1 MTDPALKRLPD
12 KVIPVTRGDTTYM
25 VIVADG
31 ANTTIEARPE
41 ESAEKL
47 LERVKDATEKLRD
60 SGDPARYGVANPP
73 KDVIDKTPRT
83 GKPPPGNYH
92 EDYDPDPTRP
102 PMPNKGANLPPYPA
116 KVSMSG
122 SEPDKPETA
131 ITVPGASNQF
141 KMTVD
146 WSRGGRDSNLLSLVT
161 AQMQYIAYRWEVIK
175 VTPGDYA
182 HQAAA
187 ARHQQTQDQIKEA
200 AKTPGGSGESQM
212 KTLGPFGISTGEAA
226 DLNRAF
232 KNIGEDTQADL
243 QDMSKMPWPL
253 RQQYLSV
260 ISISVAVRS
269 IGKPARTEFT
279 TRVSMPLDERRI
291 SLKKPGDYVVRC
303 IATPL
308 HEDNAPYIRASSVA
322 SYALRVETI
331 RDRAHLADDEN
342 DRELAALG
350 EQLKNPPKDKTVDD
364 IKAEIAERKRQA
376 SATHLQNTERYLEQA
391 RTDLKTAQDLS
402 ADMAAGRKGP
412 LIGRDPYS
420 LKKRW
425 LAVQLAQQH
434 IEIDDYVDQN
444 RKLVESLAGT
454 QERLAGF
461 ALKDLKD
468 KDKAYLLRVTLASEE
483 NGQTYQL
490 LTVLGQTKTME
501 ADGTVE
507 YRLADVTS
515 KDHQQQYRGTS
526 TTAGPAGHQEAIRNA
541 FVNFRENNGYGRGT
555 IVIRLPP
562 ELENDPAIRPAADG
576 ARDVQQARRARA
588 GHAEAQ
594 GRGNGRRGRGAD
606 RRRTGGGSDRRRRG
620 RDQPRPDGGGDPR
633 ARLGR
638 AL

>member
-1 MTDPALKRLPD
+1 MT
-12 KVIPVTRGDTTYM
+12 M
-25 VIVADG
+25 
-31 ANTTIEARPE
+31 
-41 ESAEKL
+41 
-47 LERVKDATEKLRD
+47 
-60 SGDPARYGVANPP
+60 
-73 KDVIDKTPRT
+73 
-83 GKPPPGNYH
+83 
-92 EDYDPDPTRP
+92 
-102 PMPNKGANLPPYPA
+102 
-116 KVSMSG
+116 
-122 SEPDKPETA
+122 
-131 ITVPGASNQF
+131 
-141 KMTVD
+141 D
-146 WSRGGRDSNLLSLVT
+146 WSRGGRDANLLSLVT

-187 ARHQQTQDQIKEA
+187 ARHQQTQDQLKEA
-200 AKTPGGSGESQM
+200 AQTPGGSGESQM

-232 KNIGEDTQADL
+232 KNIGEDTQADIE
-243 QDMSKMPWPL
+243 DMSKMPWAQ
-253 RQQYLSV
+253 RQQYLQV
-260 ISISVAVRS
+260 IAISVAVRS
-269 IGKPARTEFT
+269 IGALISEFT
-279 TRVSMPLDERRI
+279 TRISMPLDERRI
-291 SLKKPGDYVVRC
+291 SLKEPGDYVVRC

-308 HEDNAPYIRASSVA
+308 HDDDAPYVRASSVS

-331 RDRAHLADDEN
+331 RDRAHLADEEN
-342 DRELAALG
+342 DRELAALA

-364 IKAEIAERKRQA
+364 IKAEIAERKRQG
-376 SATHLQNTERYLEQA
+376 SATHLQNTEHYLEQA

-402 ADMAAGRKGP
+402 ADMTAGRKGP

-468 KDKAYLLRVTLASEE
+468 KDKAYSPRVTLASEE

-490 LTVLGQTKTME
+490 LTVLGQTKTLE
-501 ADGTVE
+501 DDGTVE

-526 TTAGPAGHQEAIRNA
+526 KTAGPAGHQEAIRNA

-555 IVIRLPP
+555 IVIRFPP
-562 ELENDPAIRPAADG
+562 ELENDPAIGPLPMEHEMRSAPGEHARAMQKLKDVATAAAVAGLIVGGPAGAVIGIIGGATSLVLTVEGIRERVSGGRFELVSFETLMDVISIVGSTVGMGAGISGAARAAGSTARWAVTAERLFVPMLKGGLILQVAILPAQAYVQLAKLDAEIRNARPPMSEG
-576 ARDVQQARRARA
+576 EISLRRAEIATSFAWARSPP
-588 GHAEAQ
+588 
-594 GRGNGRRGRGAD
+594 RCRPRR
-606 RRRTGGGSDRRRRG
+606 
-620 RDQPRPDGGGDPR
+620 
-633 ARLGR
+633 
-638 AL
+638 